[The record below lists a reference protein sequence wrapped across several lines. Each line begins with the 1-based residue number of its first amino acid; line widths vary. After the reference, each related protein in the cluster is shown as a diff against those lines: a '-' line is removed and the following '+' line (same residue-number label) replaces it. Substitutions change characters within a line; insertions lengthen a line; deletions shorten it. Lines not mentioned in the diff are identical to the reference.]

1 MATLYVSEFRGVLP
15 DMDGNIPQAVCM
27 PPEAEQTVTISGPSG
42 QSSAF
47 GARTAII
54 RLISDAVCSVS
65 VGTNPTATT
74 SMLRIAADS
83 PEYFK
88 VAPNQKIAVISN
100 T

>member
-27 PPEAEQTVTISGPSG
+27 PPEAEQTVTIRGTSD
-42 QSSAF
+42 QSSEF

-54 RLISDAVCSVS
+54 RLISDAFCSVS

>member
-1 MATLYVSEFRGVLP
+1 MATLYVSEFRGVMP
-15 DMDGNIPQAVCM
+15 DIDGNIPQTVLM
-27 PPEAEQTVTISGPSG
+27 PPEVEQTVAISGTSA

-54 RLISDAVCSVS
+54 RVIADTVCSVS
-65 VGTNPTATT
+65 VGLNPTATT